1 MRRNAEPTAHDG
13 AWFSLLRCARLHE
26 GNMRHDSISHSCNSR
41 MLTLPRRLIPS
52 ACLISETHSN
62 PAQQEVVQ
70 VLKGLLERWEN
81 GEIHKNPNGRW
92 FQSFS
97 LSECWLEGN
106 EWKFESL
113 SASKKSEQTIFPLL
127 RGR

>member
-1 MRRNAEPTAHDG
+1 MMNFVNNIVS
-13 AWFSLLRCARLHE
+13 AWR
-26 GNMRHDSISHSCNSR
+26 
-41 MLTLPRRLIPS
+41 
-52 ACLISETHSN
+52 CLISETHSN

-97 LSECWLEGN
+97 LSECWLEEN
-106 EWKFESL
+106 EWKFESRRDPD
-113 SASKKSEQTIFPLL
+113 SRTRFKGEAESDGVVL
-127 RGR
+127 RQARKVNRPFSPS